1 MCSVNMLFIIAILP
15 TARWIDLKWFIAY
28 SPFCLFELDEL
39 ANCLVVRNQVLQAS
53 KDFETALSF
62 LPSQAVAGEL
72 NILHGNTFI

>member
-1 MCSVNMLFIIAILP
+1 MLFIIAILP

-62 LPSQAVAGEL
+62 LPP
-72 NILHGNTFI
+72 